1 VTASNLREQLQ
12 LALGTAYTLEH
23 ELGGGGMSRVFVATE
38 VALDRRVVVK
48 VLPEEM
54 VGQVSLERFKREIAL
69 AARLQN
75 PHVVP
80 LLTAGDAGGLPYF
93 TMPLVEGESLR
104 ARIARQGELPLSEAM
119 RLLREIA
126 SALAYAHD
134 RGIVHR
140 DIKPDN
146 VLLSGGSAMI
156 TDFGVAKAISASSNS
171 EAGNTTSMG
180 VALGTPAYMS
190 PEQASADPAVDH
202 RADIYAFGVLAYEL
216 LTGQPPFSGRTPQG
230 LLAAHVTETPE
241 FITRRRQ
248 TIPPALGNL
257 VMRCL
262 EKRAADRPQTA
273 LDLVHGL
280 DQITTPSGG
289 SAPTTAVA
297 AVKSETTTTAAT
309 SAATPVNSRAGR
321 WMGIAAA
328 LVVLAGAAWFAF
340 TKTAGVAASA
350 PRRIAVLPTEMG
362 SDTAHAYLADGLS
375 GELTTRLSKIPGLV
389 VRAYSSSK
397 AMHGKPLG
405 EAGKTLDVSSL
416 LTASLM
422 RSGNRLRVTASL
434 IDPTDESV
442 QWSETF
448 EESDQ
453 DQFALQDKLV
463 NAIAGALKLTLSP
476 DVRAKV
482 EARGTRS
489 AEALDLVQRSF
500 FLTDQFTAASLQQAV
515 SLAELAIEK
524 DSLYAGGWA
533 ALAYASGTLAD
544 DFVSPLEVVPRMRR
558 AVERSLALDPSSA
571 DAHAQ
576 AGDLHMWYDWDPVSA
591 RRAFEQALVIDS
603 TNVQAA
609 RSYSR
614 LLSSEFGESGDSAF
628 AVLERGIRSNPGA
641 VALLRQSTGEEHF
654 RRLSPAQ
661 REQRCRLLAQL
672 EGSPS
677 FVCAARQLQLAGR
690 ADSARQMSLGRLR
703 SITPAEREGLRG
715 GAMTGRAGAFLA
727 AGDTVSARVELN
739 AAVARSA
746 REYVREDGIAE
757 VFFALGDIEQ
767 AVQWWDRAVN
777 SNSARVLDVL
787 HMRRYEALR
796 RDPRAQ
802 EMIRR
807 ARAKASQR

>member
-1 VTASNLREQLQ
+1 MTASALREQLQ

-38 VALDRRVVVK
+38 VALGRRVVVK

-69 AARLQN
+69 AARLQH
-75 PHVVP
+75 PHIVP
-80 LLTAGDAGGLPYF
+80 LLTAGDANGLPYF

-171 EAGNTTSMG
+171 EGGNTTSMG

-202 RADIYAFGVLAYEL
+202 RADIYAFGVMAYEL

-248 TIPPALGNL
+248 TIPPALGSL
-257 VMRCL
+257 IMRCL

-273 LDLVHGL
+273 LDLMHGL

-289 SAPTTAVA
+289 SAPTTATESA
-297 AVKSETTTTAAT
+297 TALASNATMAAT
-309 SAATPVNSRAGR
+309 ASVTPVRSRLSR
-321 WMGIAAA
+321 WIGAAAA
-328 LVVLAGAAWFAF
+328 LVVLAGGAWFAF
-340 TKTAGVAASA
+340 TRTAGAVA
-350 PRRIAVLPTEMG
+350 PRSIAVLPTDMG

-375 GELTTRLSKIPGLV
+375 SELTTRLSKIPGLV
-389 VRAYSSSK
+389 VRAYASSK
-397 AMHGKPLG
+397 SMRGKPLG
-405 EAGKTLDVSSL
+405 EAGKALQVSSL
-416 LTASLM
+416 FTASLV

-434 IDPTDESV
+434 IDPTNESV

-463 NAIAGALKLTLSP
+463 NAIASALKLSLSP
-476 DVRAKV
+476 DIKAKV

-500 FLTDQFTAASLQQAV
+500 FQADQFTASSLRQAV
-515 SLAELAIEK
+515 SLAELAIQK

-533 ALAYASGTLAD
+533 ALSNAWGTLAD
-544 DFVSPLEVVPRMRR
+544 DFVSPLEALPTMRR
-558 AVERSLALDPSSA
+558 AVERALALDPLSA
-571 DAHAQ
+571 EAHAQ
-576 AGDLHMWYDWDPVSA
+576 AGAMHMFYNWDPVSA
-591 RRAFEQALVIDS
+591 RREFERALALDS
-603 TNVQAA
+603 ANVTAA
-609 RSYSR
+609 KYYSD
-614 LLSSEFGESGDSAF
+614 LLSAEFADLGDSSV
-628 AVLERGIRSNPGA
+628 AVIERGVRSNPGSVSMLRVA
-641 VALLRQSTGEEHF
+641 VDEEPL
-654 RRLSPAQ
+654 RRLSPVQ
-661 REQRCRLLAQL
+661 REQRCLLLERLQA
-672 EGSPS
+672 SPAIGCT
-677 FVCAARQLQLAGR
+677 VWRLRLDGR
-690 ADSARQMSLGRLR
+690 ADSARRVQLAALQKM
-703 SITPAEREGLRG
+703 TQAKHEGLSG
-715 GAMTGRAGAFLA
+715 TNMIIRAEAFLGA
-727 AGDTVSARVELN
+727 ADSASARIELN
-739 AAVARSA
+739 AAILRSA
-746 REYVREDGIAE
+746 REYVREDVIAIVYFLLGE
-757 VFFALGDIEQ
+757 VERS
-767 AVQWWDRAVN
+767 VQWWERAVD
-777 SNSARVLDVL
+777 SNGGRVLFLL
-787 HMRRYEALR
+787 HKRQFEPLR

-802 EMIRR
+802 DVIRR
-807 ARAKASQR
+807 ARARQRS